1 MIKNLTKYSVA
12 KEVTINVIN
21 DDRFKSGK
29 ISINMYVPLNYDT
42 VSSYSILPFILS
54 KSCNKYKSFESL
66 NKKLNDLYGAS
77 VYSDV
82 SKVGDILEL
91 SISASFLDSRYT
103 LYNENTFLELTNLL
117 CDLLFDPNVN
127 NEEFSKDILEQEKRQ
142 LIELIESEKNDKKIL
157 AKNKCIEAMCKNEK
171 FSINKYGTKEQVA
184 QLTGTDIYKSW
195 KKLLETSK
203 IEIMII
209 GKTDGESAIQAFKNS
224 FSKINRKDIV
234 QCSSEIIESAK
245 VPQEFIDKM
254 DIMQSKLVLGFRTGS
269 KNNNAEIM
277 ATRVMTA
284 LYGITPQ
291 SKLFMNV
298 REKLSLC
305 YYCSALY
312 DRYKGIMLVQSGVQK
327 ENIEKAKVEILNQL
341 DEIKK
346 GNFTDDSLK
355 AIKLSLANNYKTIGD
370 YISNLENF
378 YINQNLDNEFLSPE
392 DFINLLENVTREDV
406 IKAANAVTL
415 DTVYI
420 LTDRKKV

>member
-1 MIKNLTKYSVA
+1 MIKNLTKHNVA
-12 KEVTINVIN
+12 KGVTINVIN

-29 ISINMYVPLNYDT
+29 ISVNMYLPLDRDT
-42 VSSYSILPFILS
+42 VSSNSILPFILS
-54 KSCNKYKSFESL
+54 KSCNKYKNFESL

-77 VYSDV
+77 VYSGV

-91 SISASFLDSRYT
+91 SISSSFLDNRYT
-103 LYNENTFLELTNLL
+103 LYNENNFLELTNLL
-117 CDLLFDPNVN
+117 CDLIFDPNVI

-142 LIELIESEKNDKKIL
+142 LIELIESEINDKKIL
-157 AKNKCIEAMCKNEK
+157 AKNKCIDAMCKNEK
-171 FSINKYGTKEQVA
+171 FSINKYGTKDQVA
-184 QLTGTDIYKSW
+184 KLTGSDVYKSW
-195 KKLLETSK
+195 KRLLETSK
-203 IEIMII
+203 VEIMII
-209 GKTDGESAIQAFKNS
+209 GKTDGKAEIQAFQNS
-224 FSKINRKDIV
+224 FSKIDRKNIV
-234 QCSSEIIESAK
+234 QCSSEIIGSANK
-245 VPQEFIDKM
+245 VKELKDEM
-254 DIMQSKLVLGFRTGS
+254 DVVQSKLVIGFRAGL
-269 KNNNAEIM
+269 KNSNAEVM

-291 SKLFMNV
+291 SKLFTNV

-341 DEIKK
+341 EEIKK
-346 GNFTDDSLK
+346 GNFTDDNLK

-392 DFINLLENVTREDV
+392 DFIQLLENVTRDDV
-406 IKAANAVTL
+406 IHAANAVTL